1 MGASENV
8 KGPRPV
14 WEETRRGAYSGGSA
28 RAPPGGLHASWG
40 HQAGSS
46 LRLGGLVRAGS
57 SLAGA
62 ERVKAAAGPPLSV
75 SVRTGRAAGLA
86 ASRGRWAP
94 DPAASWRVPGG
105 PAAGLE
111 EECAGAAR
119 SGGLPWAL
127 VGRRRL
133 REQGSCG
140 DGFVQLPLM
149 A

>member
-28 RAPPGGLHASWG
+28 RAAPGGLHASWG

-75 SVRTGRAAGLA
+75 SLRTGRAAGLA
-86 ASRGRWAP
+86 ASR
-94 DPAASWRVPGG
+94 V
-105 PAAGLE
+105 AGLRTPLLR
-111 EECAGAAR
+111 GGSRAAR
-119 SGGLPWAL
+119 LRGWRKSAQAL
-127 VGRRRL
+127 HALAACRGH
-133 REQGSCG
+133 S
-140 DGFVQLPLM
+140 
-149 A
+149 

>member
-28 RAPPGGLHASWG
+28 RAAPGGLYASWG

-75 SVRTGRAAGLA
+75 SVRTGLAAGLA
-86 ASRGRWAP
+86 ASRVAGPRTP
-94 DPAASWRVPGG
+94 LLRGG
-105 PAAGLE
+105 SR
-111 EECAGAAR
+111 AAR
-119 SGGLPWAL
+119 RRGWMKSAQAL
-127 VGRRRL
+127 HARAACRGH
-133 REQGSCG
+133 S
-140 DGFVQLPLM
+140 
-149 A
+149 